1 MSSTRHLAHP
11 AQTSKLREFLKWIL
25 PERVRRSL
33 ITAIHL
39 VRRRLRNFERRPA
52 VGWVRFG
59 SFRRLD
65 PIDRQY
71 GWKWGQ
77 VLDRYYIEEFLG
89 EFSADIRGRV
99 LEVANN
105 HYTVRFGGDRVVHS
119 DVLHYS
125 SGNPNATIIGDLTQ
139 ADHIP
144 SNSFDCIILTQ
155 TLQFIYRFGSAI
167 DTLHRILKP
176 GGTLLITSHGISQIS
191 RSDMNNW
198 GEYWRF
204 TSLSL
209 RKAFGEVFPD
219 SHITIKAYGNVLAAT
234 GFLHG
239 LTAGEFRKEE
249 LDYRDPDY
257 EVILGGRI
265 VKPDTPSVLK

>member
-1 MSSTRHLAHP
+1 M
-11 AQTSKLREFLKWIL
+11 
-25 PERVRRSL
+25 
-33 ITAIHL
+33 
-39 VRRRLRNFERRPA
+39 
-52 VGWVRFG
+52 
-59 SFRRLD
+59 
-65 PIDRQY
+65 
-71 GWKWGQ
+71 
-77 VLDRYYIEEFLG
+77 
-89 EFSADIRGRV
+89 
-99 LEVANN
+99 
-105 HYTVRFGGDRVVHS
+105 RFGGDRVVRS

-125 SGNPNATIIGDLTQ
+125 SGNPNATIIADLTQ
-139 ADHIP
+139 ADNIP

-155 TLQFIYRFGSAI
+155 TLQFIYRFGAAI

-176 GGTLLITSHGISQIS
+176 GGVLLITSHGISQIS

-249 LDYRDPDY
+249 LDYQDPDY
-257 EVILGGRI
+257 EMIIGGRI
-265 VKPDTPSVLK
+265 VKPNAPSVLK